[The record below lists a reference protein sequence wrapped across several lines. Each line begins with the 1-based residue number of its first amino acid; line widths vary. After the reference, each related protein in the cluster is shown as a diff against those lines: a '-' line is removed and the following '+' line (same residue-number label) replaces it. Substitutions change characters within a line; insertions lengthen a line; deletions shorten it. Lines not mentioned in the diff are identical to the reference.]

1 MLRARGCVTAQATR
15 GLRPGALPASSA
27 AVTTA
32 RCAVKVRRVHS
43 GLPSAQTDRETITRL
58 LYSIGTKREV
68 ERYLRIFSSSSHP
81 SQPAKFAVIKIGG
94 AVLDQLDELAL
105 SLSFLYRVGLYP
117 VIIHGAGPQ
126 LNDILEAEGITPDY
140 EDGIH
145 AKTLNIARR
154 VFAEENLRLVAALE
168 KLGARARPIVTGV
181 FTADFLDREKYGLV
195 GKITRVDKR
204 PIEAAI
210 NAGALPIL
218 TSLAWSEEGQ
228 LLNVNA
234 DVAAGEVA
242 KELEPLK
249 IVYLNDKGGL
259 FHGVTGEKLSV
270 INLDEEYASLMKESW
285 VKYGTKL
292 KLREIKE
299 LLDHLPRSS
308 SVAIISA
315 DMLQKELFTDSG
327 AGTLIRR
334 GYKLFR
340 HNSIEAVGPDRLRQ
354 VIHDRDPEV
363 LSGLASVAGVLSDLK
378 QTPYTIYGDEPFD
391 VVAIVSHPPDEVP
404 VMTKLLSSRNGILN
418 SVVDNVFN
426 AIKKDHRKLFW
437 TARADDE
444 NRAWHFERADGSFTR
459 AGKSLFWYG
468 VQDVKE
474 VEAIVRSLETN
485 KRIERAWLPV
495 GPTPPPHRA
504 AALAS
509 APAATPAGAKA
520 FHTSAVRPRASVS
533 GVGAGIHT
541 GSSRGYATAVDQKRV
556 ALIGARGFT
565 GQALVSLINSHP
577 SLSLSHVSSR
587 ELAGKQLKG
596 YDKSAITYEALS
608 AGDVQKMEEEGEVDA
623 WVMALPNGICKP
635 FVDAVDRG
643 KGKSIIVDLSADYRF
658 EGAQAGWTYGLPE
671 LYSRDLITKSNRIS
685 NPGCYATS
693 TQLLLAPLLP
703 YLDPAAPPTIFG
715 MSGFSG
721 AGTKAGQVN
730 ADGVPTTLPKVTAE
744 SLGGGVKPYSLTD
757 HIHEREAGFHLST
770 LMDSSAA
777 SDFKVAFIPNVAPWF
792 SGIVSVLSAP
802 LIQPMRASDV
812 KELYEEMYKGEKLV
826 RIQKDVV
833 ELRDVE
839 GQHGWTV
846 GGIQVHSSGLRV
858 VVTGG
863 LDNLLKGAATQCV
876 QNLNLSLGL
885 GEYAGI
891 PTEASTMS
899 EPYDPYVPR
908 DGAGGP
914 SGNPAGGAKPGN
926 AKTAALQAD
935 IDHTVGIM
943 RDNITKVAER
953 GERLDSLQDKT
964 DNLAVSAQGFRRGA
978 NRVRKNMWWKDM
990 KMRIIIGIGV
1000 AVLLVIIIVPIV
1012 KAVDKK

>member
-1 MLRARGCVTAQATR
+1 MLPVRGRVSFQATR
-15 GLRPGALPASSA
+15 GLLSSA
-27 AVTTA
+27 HPAVTTA
-32 RCAVKVRRVHS
+32 RCAVLVRQVHS
-43 GLPSAQTDRETITRL
+43 GLPTAQTDRETITRL

-140 EDGIH
+140 EDGIRITD

-195 GKITRVDKR
+195 GKVTRVDKR

-234 DVAAGEVA
+234 DIAAGEVA

-270 INLDEEYASLMKESW
+270 INLDEEYDSLMKESW

-292 KLREIKE
+292 KIREIKE

-334 GYKLFR
+334 GYKLFK
-340 HNSIEAVGPDRLRQ
+340 HSSIDAVGPDRLRQ

-363 LSGLASVAGVLSDLK
+363 LSGHHSVAGVLNDMK

-391 VVAIVSHPPDEVP
+391 VVAIVSHPPGEVP

-474 VEAIVRSLETN
+474 VETVVRDLEAK

-504 AALAS
+504 AAAAS
-509 APAATPAGAKA
+509 MAPVGAKA
-520 FHTSAVRPRASVS
+520 FHTSAVRPRTSAST
-533 GVGAGIHT
+533 VGAGIHT
-541 GSSRGYATAVDQKRV
+541 GASRGYATAVDQKRV

-587 ELAGKQLKG
+587 ELAGTQLKG
-596 YDKSAITYEALS
+596 YDKSPVIYQALS
-608 AGDVQKMEEEGEVDA
+608 ASDVQKMEEQCEVDA

-643 KGKSIIVDLSADYRF
+643 KGKSVVVDLSADYRF
-658 EGAQAGWTYGLPE
+658 EGPKAGWTYGLPE
-671 LYSRDLITKSNRIS
+671 LYSRDLIAKAKRIS

-703 YLDPAAPPTIFG
+703 YLDHVAQPAVFG

-721 AGTKAGQVN
+721 AGTKAGQVDAN
-730 ADGVPTTLPKVTAE
+730 GVPTTLPKVTAE
-744 SLGGGVKPYSLTD
+744 SLGGGVKPYSVTD
-757 HIHEREAGFHLST
+757 HIHEREAAFQLSN
-770 LMDSSAA
+770 LMDPSASSE
-777 SDFKVAFIPNVAPWF
+777 FKVAFIPSVAPWF
-792 SGIVSVLSAP
+792 SGIISVLSAP
-802 LIQPMRASDV
+802 LKETMRASDV
-812 KELYEEMYKGEKLV
+812 RELYEKMYGGEKL
-826 RIQKDVV
+826 IQIKNDIV

-839 GQHGWTV
+839 GKHGWTV
-846 GGIQVHSSGLRV
+846 GGIQVHSGGKRV

-885 GEYAGI
+885 DEYEGI
-891 PTEASTMS
+891 PIESST
-899 EPYDPYVPR
+899 V
-908 DGAGGP
+908 DGA
-914 SGNPAGGAKPGN
+914 
-926 AKTAALQAD
+926 
-935 IDHTVGIM
+935 
-943 RDNITKVAER
+943 
-953 GERLDSLQDKT
+953 
-964 DNLAVSAQGFRRGA
+964 
-978 NRVRKNMWWKDM
+978 
-990 KMRIIIGIGV
+990 
-1000 AVLLVIIIVPIV
+1000 
-1012 KAVDKK
+1012 